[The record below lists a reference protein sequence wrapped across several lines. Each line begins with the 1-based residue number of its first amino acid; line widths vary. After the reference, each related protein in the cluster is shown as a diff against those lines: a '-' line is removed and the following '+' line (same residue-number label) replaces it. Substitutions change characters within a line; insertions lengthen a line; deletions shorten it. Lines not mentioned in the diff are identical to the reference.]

1 MSFLDHAKHALDK
14 GEPVKG
20 DNSVGLDSSDKSI
33 TVAISKEPLL
43 GSVGKVEAQIVNMR
57 VADIMEE
64 IESERALYQNKI
76 RPEFEAEKRKHAEGE
91 ISPNTNDAFR
101 GMGDPSADVG
111 TPTDPISENQ
121 MNI

>member
-1 MSFLDHAKHALDK
+1 MSFLDHAKHTLDK
-14 GEPVKG
+14 GEPAKG
-20 DNSVGLDSSDKSI
+20 DNSVGLGSSDKLL

-43 GSVGKVEAQIVNMR
+43 SSAGKAEVQIVNMR

-64 IESERALYQNKI
+64 LESGRALYRNKI
-76 RPEFEAEKRKHAEGE
+76 HPESEAKKLEHADE
-91 ISPNTNDAFR
+91 ISPNANDAFR

-111 TPTDPISENQ
+111 TPTDPTSENQ